1 MPMVVYEALLANTQS
16 TDRVKAA
23 RRDIERVGGS
33 VKLAPPTATGM
44 VLVTLTL
51 PDRYTP
57 QQFLPGLPFYP
68 V

>member
-1 MPMVVYEALLANTQS
+1 MPMVVYEAILANTHS
-16 TDRVKAA
+16 IDRVKAA
-23 RRDIERVGGS
+23 RRDIERAGGG
-33 VKLAPPTATGM
+33 VKLAPPTSSGM
-44 VLVTLTL
+44 VLVTITL